1 MSDGS
6 KGGVGGL
13 HADVVRRLL
22 ARAAVFFGVC
32 LPVQTPH
39 TPARQGTQQE
49 RGTHA
54 GRDV

>member
-6 KGGVGGL
+6 KGAAGGL

-22 ARAAVFFGVC
+22 ARAAVFFGLC
-32 LPVQTPH
+32 LPAQSA
-39 TPARQGTQQE
+39 TPARQGTRQE
-49 RGTHA
+49 RSAHA